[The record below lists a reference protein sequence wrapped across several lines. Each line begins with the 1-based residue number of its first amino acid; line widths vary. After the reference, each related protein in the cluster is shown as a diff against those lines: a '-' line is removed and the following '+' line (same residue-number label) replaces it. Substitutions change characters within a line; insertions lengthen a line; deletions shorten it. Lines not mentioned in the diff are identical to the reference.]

1 MLKGTLEDFIRDTK
15 TKLVGSVNFKDL
27 QDLKE
32 HIQDKV
38 GIEDFRKIV
47 DDKADRLSTIEA

>member
-1 MLKGTLEDFIRDTK
+1 M
-15 TKLVGSVNFKDL
+15 VSSVNFKDL
-27 QDLKE
+27 QDIKE
-32 HIQDKV
+32 QIQDKV